1 MKVSLS
7 WLKDFISLEMEPLDL
22 AEALTMA
29 GLEVEAVSD
38 RYSYLDTVLVG
49 QIVKIAP
56 HPNADKLKLCDVS
69 IGDRVVSVV
78 CGAPNIKKNMFVPAA
93 LPGTAYPDGTV
104 LAETVIRGVASE
116 AMLCSEAELGL
127 GTDSSG
133 VMAINSSGV
142 IGEKIA
148 TALNL
153 SDTVIEIDLTPN
165 RPDCLSI
172 LGIAREVNAIQKN
185 GITFPDTHLPDASG
199 DIFSLAS
206 VTIEAP
212 DHCPR
217 YAARVVEDITVAPSP
232 FWLQDRLMSVGLR
245 PINNIV
251 DVTNFV
257 MMETG
262 QPLHAF
268 DFDQLEENRIVVREA
283 HEGEIFVTLDQK
295 ERKLTQD
302 MLMICDGKK
311 PVAIGGVMGGL
322 NSEISEN
329 TKRVL
334 IESAYF
340 NPVSI
345 RKTAKK
351 LGLGSDASHRFER
364 GVDLDGTVN
373 ALNRAAQLITKIGKG
388 KLVEGVIDE
397 YSEQY
402 QPKRI
407 SLSVKDTNRLLGTQ
421 FVGKEIEDLLTSI
434 DFMVESDRAKDGDDH
449 LSVIPPSFR
458 VDVTRPED
466 LMEEVARLSGYNNIP
481 TTFPTIPAESRRS
494 SKTLDL
500 REDIR
505 LTMTGFG
512 FAEAINYVFTDEASC
527 DRLGFDQNDPRR
539 NLLYILNPITEEQS
553 VMRTSLLP
561 GLLEAAQ
568 RNMAQQVKDLK
579 LFEIGKIFIR
589 SEKDQLPD
597 EKEMLTG
604 IWTGRRLDTSWYSSE
619 ESCDF
624 YDIKGVTEELLNYLK
639 VEGIVFTQI
648 SEELPTYIQ
657 KGYSANVL
665 VDGMTLGVVGELSQ
679 DTLLSY
685 GIKQASYFFE
695 LNLTQLIPMIPEL
708 KQVKP
713 IPKYPAIARDITLI
727 IDKKI
732 ESGEILHHLKQF
744 NEELMERVYLF
755 DVFEGGSI
763 PENKKSVSFR
773 VIYRSLS
780 ETLED
785 DKINKI
791 HQSIAGRLLG
801 AFDAELPE

>member
-7 WLKDFISLEMEPLDL
+7 WLKDYISLEMEPSDL

-49 QIVKIAP
+49 KIVKIAP
-56 HPNADKLKLCDVS
+56 HPNADKLKLCDVDV
-69 IGDRVVSVV
+69 GNRMVSVV

-93 LPGTAYPDGTV
+93 LPGTVYPDGSV
-104 LAETVIRGVASE
+104 LSETLIRGVTSE

-133 VMAINSSGV
+133 VMTVNSSGA

-148 TALNL
+148 KALNL

-185 GITFPDTHLPDASG
+185 GITFPDADLPDANG
-199 DIFSLAS
+199 DILSLAS

-268 DFDQLEENRIVVREA
+268 DFDQLEENRIVVRTA
-283 HEGEIFVTLDQK
+283 QKGEIFVTLDKK

-373 ALNRAAQLITKIGKG
+373 ALNRAAQLIAKIGKG

-397 YSEQY
+397 NPEQY
-402 QPKRI
+402 QPKQI
-407 SLSVKDTNRLLGTQ
+407 LLSVKDTNRLLGTQ
-421 FVGKEIEDLLTSI
+421 LVSNEIEDLLTSI
-434 DFMVESDRAKDGDDH
+434 DFAVESDRAKGGDGH
-449 LSVIPPSFR
+449 LMVVPPSFR

-481 TTFPTIPAESRRS
+481 TTFPNIPAERGRL
-494 SKTLDL
+494 SKTLDT

-505 LTMTGFG
+505 LAMTGFG
-512 FAEAINYVFTDEASC
+512 FAEAINYVFTDDSSC

-539 NLLYILNPITEEQS
+539 SLLYILNPLTEEQS

-561 GLLEAAQ
+561 GLLETAR
-568 RNMAQQVKDLK
+568 RNMAQQIKDLK
-579 LFEIGKIFIR
+579 LFEIGKVFIH
-589 SEKDQLPD
+589 SEKDRLPD
-597 EKEMLTG
+597 EKEMLAG
-604 IWTGRRLDTSWYSSE
+604 IWTGRRLDASWHSSE
-619 ESCDF
+619 EGCDF
-624 YDIKGVTEELLNYLK
+624 YDIKGVAEELLNYLK
-639 VEGIVFTQI
+639 ISEVVFTRI
-648 SEELPTYIQ
+648 SGKSPTYIR
-657 KGYSANVL
+657 KGYSADVL
-665 VDGMTLGVVGELSQ
+665 VDGTILGVVGELSPE
-679 DTLLSY
+679 TLLSY

-695 LNLTQLIPMIPEL
+695 LNLSQLMPIIPEL

-713 IPKYPAIARDITLI
+713 IPKYPAIARDITVI

-732 ESGEILHHLKQF
+732 ESEKVLLHIKQF
-744 NEELMERVYLF
+744 NEEFMERVYLF
-755 DVFEGGSI
+755 DIFEGGSI
-763 PENKKSVSFR
+763 SENKKSVSFR

-791 HQSIAGRLLG
+791 HQSIAGRLLD